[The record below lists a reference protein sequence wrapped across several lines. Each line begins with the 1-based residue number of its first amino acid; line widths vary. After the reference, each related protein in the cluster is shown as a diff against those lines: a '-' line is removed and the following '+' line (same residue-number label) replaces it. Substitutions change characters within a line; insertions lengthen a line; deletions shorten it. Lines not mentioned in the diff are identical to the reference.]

1 MKKTKKA
8 LETQWDSSSPRPAS
22 SSRNRLAAGAVK
34 TKKTM
39 KKQRNAMKNKEHNLK
54 KNMNFK
60 LPAASRFLE
69 EPAGRRGFE
78 NKERMKKQRNNMNKT
93 EIHRTAVDFKLPVA
107 SRFLEE
113 PAGRGG
119 FENKEEQLTNKET
132 Q

>member
-1 MKKTKKA
+1 MC
-8 LETQWDSSSPRPAS
+8 SSD
-22 SSRNRLAAGAVK
+22 L
-34 TKKTM
+34 
-39 KKQRNAMKNKEHNLK
+39 
-54 KNMNFK
+54 
-60 LPAASRFLE
+60 RFLE

-93 EIHRTAVDFKLPVA
+93 EIHRTAVDFKLPMA